1 MRWTERPPELPL
13 QPLSSLADR
22 AAGRIEPPSLV
33 DAGPRV
39 IVRGVVREAVL
50 LHLQGSRTEQ
60 GGLLLGEVFV
70 DDRTLSIADTRAV
83 MITRSV
89 PALDFASSAISLRME
104 SGVWERARL
113 ALAPRELIVGWYHSH
128 PGLGAFFSPTD
139 RRTQA
144 AFFPHPY
151 SVGWVIDPMD
161 GGEAFFMGRDATEPG
176 ATWTL
181 VLNDPGDPGACA
193 M

>member
-13 QPLSSLADR
+13 QPLSSLTAR
-22 AAGRIEPPSLV
+22 GAGRLEPPSHV

-39 IVRGVVREAVL
+39 IVCSAVREAVL
-50 LHLQGSRTEQ
+50 LHLQGSRAEQ

-70 DDRTLSIADTRAV
+70 DDHTLGIADTRAV

-128 PGLGAFFSPTD
+128 PGLGAFFSLTD

-161 GGEAFFMGRDATEPG
+161 GAEAFFMGRDATEPG

-181 VLNDPGDPGACA
+181 VLDDQGDPGACS